1 MKTITII
8 TSIVVVFFIAAY
20 QNTTV
25 EATYDGYEDGVYYFT
40 DNNDETLEFQEVEK
54 DVLKTY
60 DLMSKKFENK
70 NFSVTYKTVEEE
82 DEEGDSYT
90 TYVITALKLIE

>member
-1 MKTITII
+1 MKILTIV
-8 TSIVVVFFIAAY
+8 TSIVAVFFMTTY

-40 DNNDETLEFQEVEK
+40 DGNDETLEFQEVDKE
-54 DVLKTY
+54 VLKAY
-60 DLMSKKFENK
+60 DLMSKKFENRSF
-70 NFSVTYKTVEEE
+70 NVTYKTVEEE

-90 TYVITALKLIE
+90 MYVITALKLIE

>member
-8 TSIVVVFFIAAY
+8 ISTVAVFFMTTY

-40 DNNDETLEFQEVEK
+40 DSNDETLEFQEVDK
-54 DVLKTY
+54 NVLKVY

-70 NFSVTYKTVEEE
+70 NFNVTYKTVEEE

-90 TYVITALKLIE
+90 TYVITALKLTE